1 MISRQPL
8 WNERDSRRDL
18 VDRHPVRPSGHRV
31 ASSSATDAQRSAGA
45 CSSAPP
51 FDRYAVMPVARNV
64 WEQVDGGRPAADA
77 HRLIMARTTRRVN
90 GRPVSR
96 SRARSTLPRG
106 GRCPA
111 HHHRPLSLAG
121 CQRDGP
127 VAPVRAAQPPVLGAN
142 GSIPRPGRPRAGAA
156 AVAAAP
162 SAPDQQH
169 HDRDRHGTGWR
180 PR

>member
-121 CQRDGP
+121 CQRERPCGP
-127 VAPVRAAQPPVLGAN
+127 GPRGPAAGARGERIYPPPRSPSSGSGGRGSRAVR
-142 GSIPRPGRPRAGAA
+142 PRP
-156 AVAAAP
+156 AAP
-162 SAPDQQH
+162 
-169 HDRDRHGTGWR
+169 R
-180 PR
+180 P